1 MGFIESLI
9 QEKKEFASLY
19 LEEVKKNAELKEQ
32 EKERARKL
40 IKWTKENILRCG
52 AVSRFIKKTEEIFGV
67 EEWGENGKY
76 KCSKKAHTKR

>member
-1 MGFIESLI
+1 MEINKEEFLKQEGLIECPECQNI
-9 QEKKEFASLY
+9 FKKECSICPVCRVDNDY
-19 LEEVKKNAELKEQ
+19 DE

-67 EEWGENGKY
+67 EE
-76 KCSKKAHTKR
+76 